1 MRARLMPARRRAAV
15 SERGRLRAAAPRRRW
30 PEQAQGKHET
40 LEPRAAART
49 ARCHQTEAR
58 VPLAPSLE
66 PFLPLSIPAATQPCA
81 WVDLPAARVP
91 AGPRAGW
98 SVPGPARLPF
108 APAALS
114 MLCSDLWYCPV
125 LRWSGRVCGAADLL
139 HQRRP
144 FVPRVLKLSLPPLRS
159 WPQLR
164 LPSTVYYYGLL
175 LPPGRILACPPV
187 ALLAGA
193 PQHARVLLVAPCF
206 HCGSTARRAPTSPAA
221 VVAAPCSHAQAPPP
235 LCQKTGRCRER
246 LSLL

>member
-1 MRARLMPARRRAAV
+1 MRHLSLELQHGRRGVAKLKRE
-15 SERGRLRAAAPRRRW
+15 SLSLPRSNPFYRS
-30 PEQAQGKHET
+30 
-40 LEPRAAART
+40 
-49 ARCHQTEAR
+49 
-58 VPLAPSLE
+58 PSL
-66 PFLPLSIPAATQPCA
+66 PAATQPCA
-81 WVDLPAARVP
+81 RADLPAARVA

-193 PQHARVLLVAPCF
+193 PQHARVLLVA
-206 HCGSTARRAPTSPAA
+206 
-221 VVAAPCSHAQAPPP
+221 HASIAGPLLGGPPRHLQP
-235 LCQKTGRCRER
+235 L
-246 LSLL
+246 